1 MPTHELKTW
10 PDPFD
15 AMWRGDKTAEFR
27 KDDREPRFTVGD
39 ILHLRE
45 WNPTSGRYCGRE
57 IWARVTDV
65 RAGGVFG
72 IPEGY
77 AMISVGSLERYTRSD
92 LRRIG
97 HSFVRPSVLRSPRE
111 QSRRR
116 SE

>member
-1 MPTHELKTW
+1 
-10 PDPFD
+10 
-15 AMWRGDKTAEFR
+15 
-27 KDDREPRFTVGD
+27 
-39 ILHLRE
+39 
-45 WNPTSGRYCGRE
+45 
-57 IWARVTDV
+57 
-65 RAGGVFG
+65 VFG